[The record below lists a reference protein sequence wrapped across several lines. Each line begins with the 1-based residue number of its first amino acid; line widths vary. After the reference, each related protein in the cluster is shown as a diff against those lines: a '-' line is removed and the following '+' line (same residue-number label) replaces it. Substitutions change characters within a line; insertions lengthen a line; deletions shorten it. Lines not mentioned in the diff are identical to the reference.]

1 MEEAVGHVEGGAA
14 PHLQGE
20 AVVQDLCRAL
30 GALEHIAG
38 AHPGGQKGLV
48 GVRMVVSVMSSFF
61 CPSTQSRTASGPFSS
76 KSCLRP
82 VHLGGVC
89 S

>member
-1 MEEAVGHVEGGAA
+1 MAPPHISREKQSLRISAVPSAALSMSRVRTRVERRDWWAS
-14 PHLQGE
+14 
-20 AVVQDLCRAL
+20 
-30 GALEHIAG
+30 
-38 AHPGGQKGLV
+38 
-48 GVRMVVSVMSSFF
+48 RMVVSVMSSFF